1 MVIQKSKKKRYAV
14 LPAAGIFGKAMQSA
28 VFRDGHGKS
37 LVHIAA
43 HQLQTFDGFATA
55 NTVVA
60 GAGMAATEI
69 ADAISEADFE
79 VISQRFADGPAMVRM
94 TDAAKL
100 ALAASNPGFRIVAIT
115 RYNLPGFKR
124 AKKGQP
130 AALPS
135 AVTAADANGVV
146 FVADAKQHFLG
157 GANFGNH
164 QNGRDVIVGLID
176 NGVDNTHPALVDA
189 VALLRCYIPGVNENA
204 GGPVN
209 WGPLNN
215 DRAGHG
221 THVAG
226 IIAARPGH
234 NGPAGIAPEA
244 HIISYRVFPDD
255 ATGVKGAENL
265 PIIDSIRA
273 AIEDQCHIINLSL
286 EGPSLK
292 DDGVRTAIADAWNQ
306 GVVCIAAAGNGFG
319 APVSYPA
326 QLPPCVA
333 VSAIG
338 RDGAFPNFP
347 ELQQYVSNQRST
359 VDPAVFLASFSNF
372 GPRVQFTAPG
382 HGVVSTF
389 PGGEWWFN
397 SGTSMAA
404 PFVAGVLALLL
415 SGNNNVLNMVGNA
428 ERSTA
433 MLHMLIARAKRL
445 NLPQVAHEGYG
456 LPA

>member
-1 MVIQKSKKKRYAV
+1 
-14 LPAAGIFGKAMQSA
+14 
-28 VFRDGHGKS
+28 
-37 LVHIAA
+37 
-43 HQLQTFDGFATA
+43 
-55 NTVVA
+55 
-60 GAGMAATEI
+60 
-69 ADAISEADFE
+69 
-79 VISQRFADGPAMVRM
+79 M

-100 ALAASNPGFRIVAIT
+100 ALAASNPGFRIVPIT
-115 RYNLPGFKR
+115 RYSLPGFKR
-124 AKKGQP
+124 PRKGQP

-135 AVTAADANGVV
+135 AVTAVDASGAV
-146 FVADAKQHFLG
+146 FLADAKQRFLG
-157 GANFGNH
+157 GADFGIH
-164 QNGRDVIVGLID
+164 QNGRNVIVGLID
-176 NGVDNTHPALVDA
+176 NGVDNTHPALADA
-189 VALLRCYIPGVNENA
+189 IALLRCYIPGVNENA

-209 WGPLNN
+209 WGPANA

-226 IIAARPGH
+226 IIAARAGH

-244 HIISYRVFPDD
+244 RIISYRVFPDD
-255 ATGVKGAENL
+255 PARVKGAENL

-273 AIEDQCHIINLSL
+273 AIEDQCHIVNLSL

-333 VSAIG
+333 VTAIG
-338 RDGAFPNFP
+338 RDGAFPNIP
-347 ELQQYVSNQRST
+347 ELLQYVSNQRST
-359 VDPAVFLASFSNF
+359 IDPAVFLASFSNF

-389 PGGEWWFN
+389 PGGQWWFN

-415 SGNNNVLNMVGNA
+415 SGNNNILNMAGTA

-433 MLHMLIARAKRL
+433 MLQMLIARAKRL